1 MDMTLSIMT
10 RTGFRATA
18 VLTIGAKGVASEP
31 TRSVFASTKLRSDV
45 LRLGPYLIRAAWMM
59 SPMRTFEGHD
69 TSQRLQLRQYL
80 RALSKKSGCLRRSRS
95 PSGPACFGPGKIGF
109 TAATGQ
115 YTVQTVHLMHCSKLF
130 SLTVFCWIF
139 MILGC

>member
-69 TSQRLQLRQYL
+69 TSQRLQLRHNFSFS
-80 RALSKKSGCLRRSRS
+80 SKNCAPFRR
-95 PSGPACFGPGKIGF
+95 
-109 TAATGQ
+109 
-115 YTVQTVHLMHCSKLF
+115 
-130 SLTVFCWIF
+130 
-139 MILGC
+139 